1 VVVTPGYTFSTLYSQ
16 ITEPVT
22 ESLNEVNGNISEVQ
36 NSIKET
42 QEQAAE
48 HRDKEHRR
56 NNVILYKVNESDLQ
70 RADDKNK
77 ADISFCLQLFNN
89 GLNAGM
95 AENDLV
101 NVFRLGRREDN
112 NSRPLMVQLASYTSK
127 NLIMESLYKLKHA
140 AQKFRNVIVAH
151 DMSKLEREECRRL
164 VEEAKAKEEEDDSAE
179 YLYRVR
185 GPPGLKIVKLR
196 KRD

>member
-1 VVVTPGYTFSTLYSQ
+1 
-16 ITEPVT
+16 
-22 ESLNEVNGNISEVQ
+22 VNGNISEVQ

-56 NNVILYKVNESDLQ
+56 NNVILYKVNESDSQ

-77 ADISFCLQLFNN
+77 ADISFCLQLLNN
-89 GLNAGM
+89 GLNAGI

-112 NSRPLMVQLASYTSK
+112 TSRPLMVQFAS
-127 NLIMESLYKLKHA
+127 
-140 AQKFRNVIVAH
+140 
-151 DMSKLEREECRRL
+151 
-164 VEEAKAKEEEDDSAE
+164 
-179 YLYRVR
+179 
-185 GPPGLKIVKLR
+185 
-196 KRD
+196 